1 MDIEKAIEKIG
12 DQFPH
17 TPEANLCLAVID
29 RALKDLTD
37 PQVTQEDKQDAIE
50 YLSGDIL
57 HAQLYGVSSG
67 LVKSIL
73 AEASFMPSEW
83 ALKKRGEAV

>member
-1 MDIEKAIEKIG
+1 MDVEKAIDKIG
-12 DQFPH
+12 KHFPH
-17 TPEANLCLAVID
+17 TPEANLFLAVID
-29 RALKDLTD
+29 RALKDLAD
-37 PQVTQEDKQDAIE
+37 PRATQEDRQDAIE

-57 HAQLYGVSSG
+57 HAQLYGVSPG

-83 ALKKRGEAV
+83 ALKQRGELV